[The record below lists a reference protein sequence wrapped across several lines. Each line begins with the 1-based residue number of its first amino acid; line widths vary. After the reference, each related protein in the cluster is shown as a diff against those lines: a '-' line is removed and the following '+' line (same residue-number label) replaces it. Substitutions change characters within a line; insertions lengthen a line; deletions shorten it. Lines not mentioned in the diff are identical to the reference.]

1 MKIKKSDNVLVITG
15 KDKGKTGLV
24 ERVFPTESRLVVKGI
39 AIAKK
44 HVKPSK
50 KNPQGGIID
59 INQKINSS
67 NIMIVCP
74 SCGKPTKIAFKM
86 IDDNKK
92 KIRICKKCGQ
102 SLEGGNK

>member
-1 MKIKKSDNVLVITG
+1 MKIKKSDNVMVITG

-24 ERVFPTESRLVVKGI
+24 ERVFVQDARIVVKGI

-44 HVKPSK
+44 HVKPSR

-67 NIMIVCP
+67 NVMIICP
-74 SCGKPTKIAFKM
+74 SCGKPTKISY
-86 IDDNKK
+86 
-92 KIRICKKCGQ
+92 KISENGKLRICKKCGG
-102 SLEGGNK
+102 SLEGSGK